1 MDQGNIMFYKNQN
14 KSYTMTNLYLNH
26 NTFSG
31 HKDSYNYYDSDVDKI
46 LLFVKSDNQYIIR

>member
-1 MDQGNIMFYKNQN
+1 
-14 KSYTMTNLYLNH
+14 MTNLYLNH